1 MTDLGVEVVSRK
13 DGLGYLFMVQVLSSR
28 DQIWFGLV
36 CFLPRRVAPS
46 ATADPRG
53 LAPSTI
59 SRDIVM
65 STSNDNNEHMST
77 TVNCSVG

>member
-13 DGLGYLFMVQVLSSR
+13 NGLGYLFMVQVLSSR

-53 LAPSTI
+53 LAPSTM

-65 STSNDNNEHMST
+65 SRYQYRQQRACLRQST
-77 TVNCSVG
+77 AQ